1 MAPYFAQFYSE
12 CVGSSSV
19 KQRNAVLQCLL
30 RLIHARVQA
39 HQRGEEESLPFAHIK
54 YVVQVMASFP
64 FAKEEEP
71 LFVIHE
77 INRLVSISS
86 RFVLLRLLVYGAAG
100 GHDFD
105 GTVA

>member
-1 MAPYFAQFYSE
+1 
-12 CVGSSSV
+12 
-19 KQRNAVLQCLL
+19 
-30 RLIHARVQA
+30 
-39 HQRGEEESLPFAHIK
+39 
-54 YVVQVMASFP
+54 MASFP